1 MTLAETIKMIEV
13 VASQQPSVNMIVRND
28 VFRLNAV
35 PDAKYAA
42 FAWLQREHTTS
53 ADSSF
58 IDFSFT
64 FFYVDRLKADKSNEV
79 EIQST
84 GIQTLNNIIRVLDE
98 YDVVAETQYTFQV
111 FNQRFADQCAGVY
124 CNVTL
129 SVPITGFCAEFFAD
143 FNIDFNDDYLTDG
156 IGADGMQPYFNYDF
170 GDDFL
175 IV

>member
-1 MTLAETIKMIEV
+1 MIEV
-13 VASQQPSVNMIVRND
+13 VAAKQPSVNMIVRND

-35 PDAKYAA
+35 PTAKYAA
-42 FAWLQREHTTS
+42 FAWLQGQHATQVG
-53 ADSSF
+53 SSF
-58 IDFSFT
+58 IDFTFT
-64 FFYVDRLKADKSNEV
+64 FFYVDRLKNDKSNEV

-84 GIQTLNNIIRVLDE
+84 GIQTLNNIIRVLEE
-98 YDVVAETQYTFQV
+98 YDVVSETSYTFQV

-129 SVPITGFCAEFFAD
+129 SVPITGYCAEFFAD
-143 FNIDFNDDYLTDG
+143 FNIDFNDDYLTDDVGNG
-156 IGADGMQPYFNYDF
+156 ILQPYFNYDF